1 LAKVHLGFQPRR
13 SFQPAKR
20 QWLAGLE
27 SHHIPLDAPVLPL
40 KSMLADQV
48 LPDPLGL
55 QSSLQPGHNNLV
67 VLRAEAAVDPRL
79 FAAQ

>member
-1 LAKVHLGFQPRR
+1 
-13 SFQPAKR
+13 
-20 QWLAGLE
+20 
-27 SHHIPLDAPVLPL
+27 
-40 KSMLADQV
+40 MLADQV

-79 FAAQ
+79 LAAQ